1 MERSEPAL
9 VPEWLKNTG
18 NLTSGNTT
26 AHSGDLTAVK
36 FARNKSFVNG
46 SGHDLGRSSN
56 SSYFHRSSNS
66 NSSGHPRSYNSFGRN
81 QRDKDWEKD
90 TYDSRGK
97 EKSSLGERQYQDFS
111 ALSIKCERD
120 GFRHSQSMSSG
131 KHGDTWHKKVP
142 NDVSNSRGYSNN
154 GVLTKSGPVSTEKK
168 ATFERDFP
176 SLGSE
181 ERSVPPEV
189 GRVPSPGVSTAIQS
203 LPISSATI
211 RGDKW
216 TSALA
221 EVPML
226 VGSNGTSLPS
236 VQQASA
242 SLVSVSSGSC
252 ISLNMAEA
260 VAQGPHRSQSTSQ
273 ISVGTQRL
281 EELAIKQ
288 SRQLIP
294 VTPSMPK
301 IAVSA
306 SERHKNKAGQQ
317 QYSVSSS
324 LPSSNSP
331 RTGPTKDDLSKASNV
346 GKLHVLKPARERNGV
361 TPIVKENTSPTNGM
375 KAASSTSTVFA
386 AVSGSASAVT
396 RSPPNN
402 PVAPSADRKPV
413 LTVLEKLPTSQA
425 RSRKDFFNLMKMKS
439 MTNSSSVAD
448 SPTTNSSSVLDTC
461 TAVSPSSSDKL
472 AQTEVI
478 TAPST
483 PLACD
488 APLNLSLGNNNHLSR
503 EMDELTCNGDACDN
517 PDPLVPEEEAAF
529 LRSLGWEENSD
540 EGGLTE
546 EEINSFYK
554 DVTKHTNSKPILNH
568 LRVQPKFL
576 SPFDSQ
582 VGGFGGISSEREA

>member
-26 AHSGDLTAVK
+26 SNSGDHTAIK

-46 SGHDLGRSSN
+46 NGHDLGRTSN
-56 SSYFHRSSNS
+56 SSHFHRSSNS
-66 NSSGHPRSYNSFGRN
+66 NSSGQLRSYNSFGRN
-81 QRDKDWEKD
+81 QRDKDWDKD
-90 TYDSRGK
+90 TYDSPGK
-97 EKSSLGERQYQDFS
+97 EKPSLGDRQYQDFS
-111 ALSIKCERD
+111 ALSVKFERD
-120 GFRHSQSMSSG
+120 GFRRSQSMSSG

-142 NDVSNSRGYSNN
+142 NDVRNSCGNTNN
-154 GVLTKSGPVSTEKK
+154 GVLTKGAPVGTEKI

-176 SLGSE
+176 FLGAE
-181 ERSVPPEV
+181 ERSLTPEV
-189 GRVPSPGVSTAIQS
+189 GRVPSPGLSTAIQS

-221 EVPML
+221 EVPMS
-226 VGSNGTSLPS
+226 VGSNGTSLTS

-242 SLVSVSSGSC
+242 SPVSLSSGSC
-252 ISLNMAEA
+252 TTLNMAEA

-294 VTPSMPK
+294 VTPSIPK

-306 SERHKNKAGQQ
+306 SERHKNKAAGQQ
-317 QYSVSSS
+317 QYPVSSS

-331 RTGPTKDDLSKASNV
+331 RTGPMKDDFSKASNV
-346 GKLHVLKPARERNGV
+346 GKLHVLKPVRERNGV
-361 TPIVKENTSPTNGM
+361 TPIVKENASPTSGG
-375 KAASSTSTVFA
+375 KAASSTLFA
-386 AVSGSASAVT
+386 TLSGSASAVT

-402 PVAPSADRKPV
+402 PVTPSTDRKPV

-439 MTNSSSVAD
+439 MTNSFSVAD

-461 TAVSPSSSDKL
+461 TAVSPSASDKL
-472 AQTEVI
+472 VPTGVI
-478 TAPST
+478 TAPCT
-483 PLACD
+483 PLAGD
-488 APLNLSLGNNNHLSR
+488 TPLNLSIGTNSHLCR

-554 DVTKHTNSKPILNH
+554 DVTKHINSKPA
-568 LRVQPKFL
+568 P
-576 SPFDSQ
+576 SY
-582 VGGFGGISSEREA
+582 

>member
-9 VPEWLKNTG
+9 VPEWLKSTG
-18 NLTSGNTT
+18 NLTSGGNTT
-26 AHSGDLTAVK
+26 ANSGDHTAIK
-36 FARNKSFVNG
+36 FVRNKSFVNG
-46 SGHDLGRSSN
+46 NGHDLGRSSN
-56 SSYFHRSSNS
+56 SSYFHRSFNS
-66 NSSGHPRSYNSFGRN
+66 NSPGHPRSYNSFGRS
-81 QRDKDWEKD
+81 QRDKGWEKD
-90 TYDSRGK
+90 TYDSRGI
-97 EKSSLGERQYQDFS
+97 EKSSLGNRQYQDSS
-111 ALSIKCERD
+111 ALSIKFERD
-120 GFRHSQSMSSG
+120 ESRRSQSMSSG
-131 KHGDTWHKKVP
+131 KHGDMWHKKAP
-142 NDVSNSRGYSNN
+142 NDVSNSHGNSNN
-154 GVLTKSGPVSTEKK
+154 GVLTKGNPVGTEKK

-176 SLGSE
+176 SLGAE

-226 VGSNGTSLPS
+226 VGSNGASLTS

-242 SLVSVSSGSC
+242 GPVSISSGSC
-252 ISLNMAEA
+252 TSLNMAEA
-260 VAQGPHRSQSTSQ
+260 VAQAPHRSQSTSQ
-273 ISVGTQRL
+273 SFAGTQRL

-317 QYSVSSS
+317 QYPVSSP

-331 RTGPTKDDLSKASNV
+331 RTVKDDILKASNV
-346 GKLHVLKPARERNGV
+346 GKLHVLKSARERNGV
-361 TPIVKENTSPTNGM
+361 NPIVKENTSPTSGIN
-375 KAASSTSTVFA
+375 AASSTVFA
-386 AVSGSASAVT
+386 GLSGSASAVT
-396 RSPPNN
+396 RSPPSN
-402 PVAPSADRKPV
+402 PVAPNTDRKPV

-439 MTNSSSVAD
+439 MTNSSPVAD
-448 SPTTNSSSVLDTC
+448 SRTTTSSAVPDAC

-472 AQTEVI
+472 DPTEI
-478 TAPST
+478 ILAPST
-483 PLACD
+483 ALAGD
-488 APLNLSLGNNNHLSR
+488 TPYNLSHGTNNHLSG
-503 EMDELTCNGDACDN
+503 EMDVLTCNGYACDN

-554 DVTKHTNSKPILNH
+554 DVTKVLNPH
-568 LRVQPKFL
+568 PN
-576 SPFDSQ
+576 
-582 VGGFGGISSEREA
+582 

>member
-18 NLTSGNTT
+18 NLTSGNTA
-26 AHSGDLTAVK
+26 AHSGDLTAIK

-97 EKSSLGERQYQDFS
+97 EKSSLGDRQYQDFS
-111 ALSIKCERD
+111 PLPIKFERD
-120 GFRHSQSMSSG
+120 GLRHSQSMSSG
-131 KHGDTWHKKVP
+131 KHGDMWHKKVP
-142 NDVSNSRGYSNN
+142 NDVSNARGNSNN
-154 GVLTKSGPVSTEKK
+154 GVLTKSGPFGTEKK

-176 SLGSE
+176 SLISE

-226 VGSNGTSLPS
+226 VGSSGTILPS
-236 VQQASA
+236 MQQASA
-242 SLVSVSSGSC
+242 SPVSVSSGSC
-252 ISLNMAEA
+252 TSLNMAEA

-317 QYSVSSS
+317 QYPVSSS

-331 RTGPTKDDLSKASNV
+331 RTGPVKDDISKASNV
-346 GKLHVLKPARERNGV
+346 GKLHVLKPVRERNGV
-361 TPIVKENTSPTNGM
+361 TPIVKENTSPTSGI
-375 KAASSTSTVFA
+375 KAASSTIFA
-386 AVSGSASAVT
+386 ALSGSASAVT
-396 RSPPNN
+396 RIPPNN
-402 PVAPSADRKPV
+402 PVAPSTDRKPV
-413 LTVLEKLPTSQA
+413 LIVLEKLPTSQA

-439 MTNSSSVAD
+439 MTSSSFVAD
-448 SPTTNSSSVLDTC
+448 SPTTNSSSVLDIC

-472 AQTEVI
+472 APTEVT
-478 TAPST
+478 TAPPST
-483 PLACD
+483 PLAGD
-488 APLNLSLGNNNHLSR
+488 NPLNLNLGNDNHLSR
-503 EMDELTCNGDACDN
+503 EMDELTCNGDAFDN
-517 PDPLVPEEEAAF
+517 HDPLVPEEEAAF

-554 DVTKHTNSKPILNH
+554 DVTKHINSKPALNH
-568 LRVQPKFL
+568 LRVHPKFL
-576 SPFDSQ
+576 SPFASQ
-582 VGGFGGISSEREA
+582 VGGFSGISSEREA